1 MQDKERIARRAAKEV
16 SEGEVIN
23 LGIGIP
29 TLIKQYLPEDKGILV
44 QSENGILGMGNV
56 CEAGTEDRNL
66 VDSGA
71 AYVTT
76 EKGTSF
82 FDSVTSFCMIRG
94 GRIDITFLGTLEV
107 SENGDLANWT
117 IPGKATPGIGGG
129 MELAQKAKRVIV
141 TTTHCSKDGSPKI
154 LPSCTMPLT
163 AKGCVSMIITE
174 LAVIEISQKGAVLKE
189 LAEGVTVQEVQ
200 AKTAAKLIISDGELA
215 RF

>member
-1 MQDKERIARRAAKEV
+1 MQDKERIAKRAAEEV
-16 SEGEVIN
+16 SEGQVIN

-29 TLIKQYLPEDKGILV
+29 TLIKKYLPDGQGILV

-56 CEAGTEDRNL
+56 CEAGTENRNL
-66 VDSGA
+66 VDAGA

-76 EKGTSF
+76 EKGAAFFDTITSF
-82 FDSVTSFCMIRG
+82 TMIRG

-107 SENGDLANWT
+107 SAEGDLANWT

-129 MELAQKAKRVIV
+129 IELAQKAKKVIV
-141 TTTHCSKDGSPKI
+141 TTTHCSKDGSAKI
-154 LPSCTMPLT
+154 LPKCTMPLT

-174 LAVIEISQKGAVLKE
+174 LAVIKITPDGPVLVE
-189 LAEGVTVQEVQ
+189 LAEGATKEQVIS
-200 AKTAAKLIISDGELA
+200 KTEAELIIPEGELK